1 MGKLTVKGI
10 ERKLPAG
17 RYGDGEGLYLV
28 VKDSGAKAWV
38 LRVQSGGRRRD
49 IGLGALSLVG
59 LSEARERSTELR
71 RHAYYGRDPIVERDR
86 DRKPLPTFQK
96 AAIACHAELSK
107 GWGDK
112 TALAFLSS
120 LSDHAYPK
128 LGNLRID
135 TIEAWHV
142 RDMLAP
148 IWTTLPETA
157 RKVRQRVG
165 AVLTFSQ
172 SKGWRAVGDP
182 GKAVTQGLA
191 KREAGGNFAAMA
203 YVDVPAFVADLR
215 GKEATNGRNALL
227 FAILTAARS
236 GEVRAARW
244 SQIDLGKGLW
254 NRPVEIMKSRK
265 AHTVTLSQPALVL
278 LHKLDAERLIK
289 DDSLLFPGKGGA
301 SLSDM
306 ALTKVLRDAKLSVTA
321 HGFRSSFRDWAAEM
335 MPTIP
340 DPVAEAALAHAVP
353 DKVVAAYKRTEFL
366 EMRRKLLEGW
376 GAFLAGES
384 NVVRL
389 AAGGKA
395 A

>member
-17 RYGDGEGLYLV
+17 RYGDGDGLYLV
-28 VKDSGAKAWV
+28 VKESGAKAWV

-59 LSEARERSTELR
+59 LSEARERATELR
-71 RHAYYGRDPIVERDR
+71 RHAYYGRDPIQERDR

-96 AAIACHAELSK
+96 AATACHAELSK

-112 TALAFLSS
+112 TAAAFLSS
-120 LSDHAYPK
+120 LSDHVYPK

-191 KREAGGNFAAMA
+191 KREAGGNFAAMPYA
-203 YVDVPAFVADLR
+203 DVPAFVADLR
-215 GKEATNGRNALL
+215 SKEATNGRNALL

-236 GEVRAARW
+236 GEVRSARW

-254 NRPVEIMKSRK
+254 NRPAEIMKSRK
-265 AHTVTLSQPALVL
+265 AHTVTLNRQALAL
-278 LHKLDAERLIK
+278 LRTLDAARLIK
-289 DDSLLFPGKGGA
+289 DDALLFPSKGGA

-366 EMRRKLLEGW
+366 EMRRKLLDGW
-376 GAFLAGES
+376 GAFVDGQS